1 MPGKLGRDST
11 DYIQWTDNNRLD
23 FYVNNSNEF
32 RMEADG
38 DFHADGN
45 VVAYSTTVSDPRLKE
60 NIEPVTDA
68 LAKVEKLN
76 GYTFVYK
83 TDGVASAG
91 VMSTEVREV
100 LPSAIKQS
108 KLPLKTGDDNETEY
122 DIVQYDQLHALLIE
136 AVKELSARV
145 KELENDA
152 AK

>member
-1 MPGKLGRDST
+1 MRLRLTLPVLYVPGKLGRDST
-11 DYIQWTDNNRLD
+11 DYIQWTNNARLD

-32 RMEADG
+32 RMESDG

-76 GYTFVYK
+76 GYTFTYK

-108 KLPLKTGDDNETEY
+108 KLPLKTATTTKQNTT
-122 DIVQYDQLHALLIE
+122 
-136 AVKELSARV
+136 SSSTTSFMRF
-145 KELENDA
+145 
-152 AK
+152 